1 MIQLSLLAKT
11 FEERGRASKNV
22 CVLRH
27 GERMQNVPDICEL
40 PVSPEHGEYYVFNKS
55 HDGPGDNYTFLH
67 LLYQCEY
74 GYGIVGDDKI
84 NCSRGVWSDVLPTCI
99 SGCRLNYDADVHYLC
114 KKWRSKEF
122 SEEFCNVYIPNGE
135 EVLPVCDTPYY
146 RSDKDLPP
154 MKCVDGNWNYTPACL
169 PECGVNISKK
179 KIPKHLWVHLR
190 TPDGRVSR
198 GRSAR
203 SKEFPWHVGIYN
215 KMYKPYM
222 QICGGSIISA
232 EVVVTAAHCFWKD
245 VEGLEPSRR
254 FAVAAGKLYRRW
266 TAPSDSKAQFRDVNN
281 IVIPKRFRGGLTNFQ
296 DDIAIVYLSK
306 PLSFNEYVWPVCFD
320 FDWKLDQSQL
330 TAGNLGK
337 LYILFSDFDRGPYRN
352 GRRYLA
358 LVNIRSWVIRDLN
371 GRRYGTK
378 NLLLPH
384 ASSHRGCDSNGSKR
398 EGLEEF
404 SWKGLP
410 LGNLLCIGIIF
421 RRDSWGS

>member
-1 MIQLSLLAKT
+1 
-11 FEERGRASKNV
+11 
-22 CVLRH
+22 
-27 GERMQNVPDICEL
+27 MQNVPDICEL
-40 PVSPEHGEYYVFNKS
+40 PMSPEHGEYYVFNKS
-55 HDGPGDNYTFLH
+55 HVGPGDNYTFLH

-84 NCSRGVWSDVLPTCI
+84 NCSHGVWSDVLPTCI

-114 KKWRSKEF
+114 KKWRSEEF

-179 KIPKHLWVHLR
+179 KIPKHLWVDLLA
-190 TPDGRVSR
+190 PDGRVSR

-203 SKEFPWHVGIYN
+203 SKELPWHVGIYY
-215 KMYKPYM
+215 KMYKPYK
-222 QICGGSIISA
+222 QICGGTIISA

-266 TAPSDSKAQFRDVNN
+266 TAPSDSKAQLRDVNK

-337 LYILFSDFDRGPYRN
+337 VSREVQSFTSNIPTRMLCTIVDCRLRIKLKRPGSQNLSSIGSRTVGTAILFSDFDRGPYLSGARKHSFV
-352 GRRYLA
+352 GHPRPQWSQ
-358 LVNIRSWVIRDLN
+358 VRD
-371 GRRYGTK
+371 
-378 NLLLPH
+378 
-384 ASSHRGCDSNGSKR
+384 
-398 EGLEEF
+398 EGLTLA
-404 SWKGLP
+404 SCVVSSGMRLQR
-410 LGNLLCIGIIF
+410 IQV
-421 RRDSWGS
+421 GSDP